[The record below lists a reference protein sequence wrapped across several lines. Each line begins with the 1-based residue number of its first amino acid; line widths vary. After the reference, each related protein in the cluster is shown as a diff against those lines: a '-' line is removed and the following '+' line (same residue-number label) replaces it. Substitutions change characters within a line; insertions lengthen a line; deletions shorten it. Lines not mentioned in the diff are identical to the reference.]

1 MMRTRTKLVALPVM
15 VLTMLGAGVANA
27 QMTANDDPTKRG
39 PIWRDNKDCAK
50 DRSFSGGQTAVVS
63 KACSYSYTFRRSED
77 RDLAR
82 NYGVFWFQT
91 TIDPRN
97 GFCASNVTATIRVP
111 RGYEIENKAPNFA
124 NTSSRTRDTA
134 RLRVDAGGGR
144 QNDAVL
150 KNSYTLFRRSVKPN
164 LDGRKL
170 TVEWNGGTGR
180 TVALALGV
188 EVSYPAGDVPG
199 RSAHGD
205 VDAVLQSSC

>member
-1 MMRTRTKLVALPVM
+1 MKRRTRLLALPIM
-15 VLTMLGAGVANA
+15 VLTLMGAGVANA
-27 QMTANDDPTKRG
+27 QMTANDDPTKTG
-39 PIWRDNKDCAK
+39 PVWRDNKDCTK
-50 DRSFSGGQTAVVS
+50 QRSFSGGQTAVVS

-97 GFCASNVTATIRVP
+97 GFCASNVTAEIKVP
-111 RGYEIENKAPNFA
+111 RGYEIEGKAPTFERA
-124 NTSSRTRDTA
+124 SSPKRDTA

-144 QNDAVL
+144 QNDAVI
-150 KNSYTLFRRSVKPN
+150 KNSYRLFPRSVKPD
-164 LDGRKL
+164 LDAHKL
-170 TVEWNGGTGR
+170 TVEWNGGTGK

-205 VDAVLQSSC
+205 VDAVLQTSC